1 LERLAVPVLI
11 PFNFRDK
18 SRNARGKV
26 VGKSVFIAII
36 TLGPRYGILRLLS
49 ALLPIVSGVAEA
61 KFYMAY
67 TSDSPASSV
76 PYWVANDAGLLK
88 KHGLD
93 AELLFINGTSRS
105 MQSLVAGDLS
115 FAGGAGLAV
124 ITGKLAG
131 GDIAIINSFA
141 NTLNYY
147 VVARPEIRSAEELRG
162 KTAATHV
169 AGTTV
174 DFVTRLALNKLNIPY
189 KEIKAVTLGTS
200 ATRLAALISRQVDF
214 TVVTDAGKGEAE
226 KAGLRVLM
234 DMAKEKIP
242 FQFTCTVTT
251 QKLIRENPE
260 LVRRMVRALAES
272 VHYYKTRKEDVIK
285 IMRKYT
291 RGQSRDILEGAYA
304 VYVELIVEDTYPT
317 LEGLKNTLEV
327 QAAFDPRAA
336 KAKPEDFVDLRFVEE
351 LKRTRFIDQ
360 LYGRR

>member
-1 LERLAVPVLI
+1 MRKGLGFRCVLLCL
-11 PFNFRDK
+11 
-18 SRNARGKV
+18 
-26 VGKSVFIAII
+26 VFQLSGSII
-36 TLGPRYGILRLLS
+36 DD
-49 ALLPIVSGVAEA
+49 AQA
-61 KFYMAY
+61 KFFIAY

-76 PYWVANDAGLLK
+76 PYWIAKEAGLLR

-93 AELLFINGTSRS
+93 AELIFINGTSRS
-105 MQSLVAGDLS
+105 MASLIAGDLS

-124 ITGKLAG
+124 VTGKLAG
-131 GDIAIINSFA
+131 ADIAIINSFA

-147 VVARPEIRSAEELRG
+147 VVARPEIRSIEELRG

-174 DFVTRLALNKLNIPY
+174 DFATRLALNRMNIPY

-214 TVVTDAGKGEAE
+214 TVVTDAGKPEAE
-226 KAGLRVLM
+226 NAGLVVLM

-242 FQFTCTVTT
+242 YQFTCTVTT
-251 QKLIRENPE
+251 RRLIRENPE
-260 LVRRMVRALAES
+260 LNRRMVRALAES

-291 RGQSRDILEGAYA
+291 RGQSQEILEGAYA
-304 VYVELIVEDTYPT
+304 AYVNLIVEDTYPT
-317 LEGLKNTLEV
+317 LEGLRSTLAV
-327 QAAFDPRAA
+327 QAAFNPRAA
-336 KAKPEDFVDLRFVEE
+336 KAKPEEFVELRFVDE
-351 LKRTRFIDQ
+351 LRKSGCIDQ